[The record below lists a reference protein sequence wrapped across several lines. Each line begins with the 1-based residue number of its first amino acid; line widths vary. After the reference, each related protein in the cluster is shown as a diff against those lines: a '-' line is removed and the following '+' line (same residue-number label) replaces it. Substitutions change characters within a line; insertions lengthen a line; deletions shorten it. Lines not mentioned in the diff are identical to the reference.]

1 MLLASDLYSDEKCY
15 SNPTIGLS
23 PKDCA
28 RYSLARVYR
37 SLERNEQPHDGLELE
52 ASQEVAKRGGGL
64 FTGFAV
70 PFDVL
75 ADRGRRDMTVGT
87 FGQGGAFVQT
97 DVASSPIE
105 LLRNSIS
112 ALRLGATVLTG
123 LRGNLALPRQTGAAI
138 VSSLSEIAQAQ
149 VSNQTIDQP
158 VLTPKRVAAKL
169 VYSRQLLIQS
179 SPSVEMWLREDLFAQ
194 FALKLD
200 YLMYNGNGSN
210 SEPCGII
217 NTPGIGSVTF
227 AAAATWADILNFE
240 NSLATANAEVPGA
253 RIAFVTTP
261 SCRNKWKG
269 AAVALTGATTVS
281 AKPIWESVTRNDG
294 TNDGSVNG
302 YRAAVTQQVLNNGVF
317 FGNFKELVLGMWGD
331 GVNLQ
336 NDQYTRAD
344 QGEIVITGN
353 CYVDVMLRHPQSFC
367 VSANSGAQ

>member
-1 MLLASDLYSDEKCY
+1 MLLAKDIFSDEQCY
-15 SNPTIGLS
+15 TNPTIGLS
-23 PKDCA
+23 AKDCR

-64 FTGFAV
+64 FTGFSV

-75 ADRGRRDMTVGT
+75 ADRGQRDMTVGT

-97 DVASSPIE
+97 AVDSSPIE
-105 LLRNSIS
+105 LLRNAIS

-123 LRGNLALPRQTGAAI
+123 LRGNLALPRQTGAAT
-138 VSSLSEIAQAQ
+138 VSGLSEIAQAQ

-158 VLTPKRVAAKL
+158 ILTPKRVAAKL

-200 YLMYNGNGSN
+200 YFIYNGAGGN
-210 SEPCGII
+210 SEPLGII
-217 NTPGIGSVTF
+217 NTPGIGSVIF
-227 AAAATWADILNFE
+227 GGAASWGTILNFE
-240 NSLATANAEVPGA
+240 ANLANANAEVLGA
-253 RIAFVTTP
+253 KISFVTTP
-261 SCRNKWKG
+261 SCRNKWKQT
-269 AAVALTGATTVS
+269 AQALIGATTVS
-281 AKPIWESVTRNDG
+281 AKPIWETGKWNDA
-294 TNDGSVNG
+294 TNDGLVNG

-317 FGNFKELVLGMWGD
+317 CGNFKEVVLGMWGD
-331 GVNLQ
+331 GISLI
-336 NDQYTRAD
+336 NDQFTRAD

-353 CYVDVMLRHPQSFC
+353 AYADVTLRHPQSFC
-367 VSANSGAQ
+367 VSADSGAQ